1 MLRKFQIVICNMSYL
16 LEFEGYELSCYDY
29 YVEAVVQKSA
39 DN

>member
-1 MLRKFQIVICNMSYL
+1 MFQIVICNMSYL

-29 YVEAVVQKSA
+29 VETVVHKSA